1 MKAPRTLQTVA
12 LGLCILLGPLG
23 SEGQQ
28 VVRVYRVAVL
38 ANTNSALHARSA
50 EAFREGMRELGWIE
64 GQNVAIQYG
73 WADGNLDRLPALAS
87 ELIRVTPDVMVVAGP
102 VGVRAA
108 LQATSSVPIVAAI
121 MGDPVLT
128 GVAASLARPGGRVTG
143 SAAQFEDLVT
153 KQLQILKEMVPKV
166 VRVAILAHTTSAVN
180 PNAVN
185 PNLKAAEAAAR
196 ALGLKGRVFEIRT
209 APDVEGA
216 FQKARAE
223 RAGAVLVLPSPAFS
237 GQRQRLAELA
247 TKHRLPAIDEDK
259 GYVDAGGL
267 ISYGPNFPDL
277 YRRAATYVD
286 RILKGARP
294 SDLPIEQPTVFELA
308 INLKAAKAL
317 GLAIP
322 QSLLLRTDHVIE

>member
-1 MKAPRTLQTVA
+1 MKAPRTLLTVA

-38 ANTNSALHARSA
+38 ANTNSTLHTPSV
-50 EAFREGMRELGWIE
+50 EAFRRGMRELGWIE
-64 GQNVAIQYG
+64 GQNVAIEYR

-87 ELIRVTPDVMVVAGP
+87 DLIRVTPDVMVVAGA

-121 MGDPVLT
+121 MGDPVRA
-128 GVAASLARPGGRVTG
+128 GFAASLARPGGRVTG
-143 SAAQFEDLVT
+143 SAVQFEDLVT
-153 KQLQILKEMVPKV
+153 KQVQILKEMVPKV
-166 VRVAILAHTTSAVN
+166 IQVAILAHTTSAMN
-180 PNAVN
+180 PNAVDL
-185 PNLKAAEAAAR
+185 NLKAAETAAR
-196 ALGLKGRVFEIRT
+196 ALGLKRRVFEIRT
-209 APDVEGA
+209 APDVQRA
-216 FQKARAE
+216 FQTARAE

-237 GQRQRLAELA
+237 GQRKRLAELA
-247 TKHRLPAIDEDK
+247 ATHRLPAIYEDK

-267 ISYGPNFPDL
+267 MSYGPNFPDL
-277 YRRAATYVD
+277 YRRAAIYVD

-294 SDLPIEQPTVFELA
+294 SDLPMEQPTIFELA
-308 INLKAAKAL
+308 INLKAAKAI

-322 QSLLLRTDHVIE
+322 QSLLQRADHVIK